1 MEEILTGWVIPILI
15 YSGPFF
21 TFGAVAKLFPT
32 PKRIRLFKICAIV
45 HILSFMPFALLILF
59 GNKDALHSLILPAL
73 TGFIMFVSGLIH
85 LTYIYFE
92 VKQKN
97 A

>member
-1 MEEILTGWVIPILI
+1 MEEILIGWVIPILI

-21 TFGAVAKLFPT
+21 TFGIIAKLFPT
-32 PKRIRLFKICAIV
+32 PKRIHLFKICAIV
-45 HILSFMPFALLILF
+45 HILSFVPFVILILL

-73 TGFIMFVSGLIH
+73 TGFTMFVSGLIH
-85 LTYIYFE
+85 LIYVYFK